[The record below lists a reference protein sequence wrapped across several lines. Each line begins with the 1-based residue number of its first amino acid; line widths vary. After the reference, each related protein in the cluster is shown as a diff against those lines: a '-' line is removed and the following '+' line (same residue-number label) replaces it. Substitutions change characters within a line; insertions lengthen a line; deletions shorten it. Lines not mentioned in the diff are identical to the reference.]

1 MYKIRKAEPNDFH
14 VLLPLAEK
22 FYNSTEFAVPV
33 PFDIPSILEFY
44 IGLLQG
50 GVVFMAEL
58 DGKAVGMLGAHI
70 QPFHL
75 NQNHLVCSEAMW
87 WVEPEARG
95 LSVAGDLV
103 RAMEAAADEAGC
115 TIKILSMLKTS
126 PAFVEQYYES
136 LGYRKAE
143 MAFIKEV

>member
-1 MYKIRKAEPNDFH
+1 MFNIRKAEPNDFH
-14 VLLPLAEK
+14 ALLPLAEK
-22 FYNSTEFAVPV
+22 FYNTTEFAKAM
-33 PFDIPSILEFY
+33 PFHIPSILEFY
-44 IGLLQG
+44 ISLLQE
-50 GVVFMAEL
+50 GVVFMAEQ

-70 QPFHL
+70 MPFHL
-75 NQNHLVCSEAMW
+75 NMEHLVCSEAMW
-87 WVEPEARG
+87 WVEPEVRG

-115 TIKILSMLKTS
+115 TIKILSMLSTS
-126 PAFVEQYYES
+126 PAKLENYYEG